1 MDSPVRVFVDARSRR
16 RTVLWLLAAGTAFL
30 ALTWLF
36 HERVDWLAD
45 PAALREVIRGFGVLA
60 PVVFVLVAALQV
72 VVAPVPGQVLAVA
85 SGWLFGALWGTV
97 YSVLGATLGSF
108 LALSL
113 ARRYGR
119 PFVERVID
127 PAMRARFDG
136 FSGDHGYGVFTLF
149 VLVPGV
155 PDDVLCFVAGT
166 TTLDV
171 KRLTVLSGLARIP
184 TFLLLNVAGASF
196 AAARYAEM
204 ALVVGVLLAVSV
216 VVYLTRD
223 RLVGRLLGDR
233 P

>member
-1 MDSPVRVFVDARSRR
+1 MKRHVRVFVDARSRR
-16 RTVLWLLAAGTAFL
+16 RTILALGAAGVALL
-30 ALTWLF
+30 ALTWVV
-36 HERVDWLAD
+36 HEQVAWLGD
-45 PAALREVIRGFGVLA
+45 PTALRQVVRGFGVLA
-60 PVVFVLVAALQV
+60 PVAFVLLAAVQV
-72 VVAPVPGQVLAVA
+72 VVAPVPGQVLGLA
-85 SGWLFGALWGTV
+85 SGWLFGVFWGTV

-108 LALSL
+108 FALSL

-119 PFVERVID
+119 PFVERAID

-136 FSGDHGYGVFTLF
+136 FSGDHGYGVYTLF

-166 TTLDV
+166 TTLDI

-204 ALVVGVLLAVSV
+204 ALVVGALLAVSAA
-216 VVYLTRD
+216 VYLVRD
-223 RLVGRLLGDR
+223 RLVGRVLGGEQ
-233 P
+233 